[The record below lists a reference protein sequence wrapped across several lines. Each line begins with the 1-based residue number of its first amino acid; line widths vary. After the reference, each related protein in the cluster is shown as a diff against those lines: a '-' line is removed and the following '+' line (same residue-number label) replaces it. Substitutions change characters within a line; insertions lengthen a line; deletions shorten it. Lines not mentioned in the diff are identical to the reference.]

1 MPRALITGCSSG
13 FGLEATLSLARRGW
27 DVVATMRNLDK
38 RDRLDKRVA
47 DAGLAHRMTV
57 QQLDVN
63 DAPSI
68 AAAVEAAGPLDA
80 LVNNAGIAVGGAFED
95 LTDEQFRSVMETNFF
110 GVLALTRAVLPGM
123 RARGVGRVVVV
134 SSDSAFYGAPAMSAY
149 TASKWAVEGWAESI
163 AHEVAPFGIDVSLVE
178 PGSYKTD
185 IWDSSPRVIPDDSAY
200 AALAEPVQTFV
211 DEKLIPSGRD
221 PREVGEVIADACT
234 SPKPRFRYPVG
245 PDAKAMHAARGVLP
259 HRTIAWGI
267 RRMIGL

>member
-38 RDRLDKRVA
+38 RDRLDTRVT
-47 DAGLAHRMTV
+47 DAGLAHRVTV

-68 AAAVEAAGPLDA
+68 AAAVGAAGQLDA

-123 RARGVGRVVVV
+123 RARGAGRVVVV

-163 AHEVAPFGIDVSLVE
+163 AHEVAPFGIRVALVE
-178 PGSYKTD
+178 PGAYRTD
-185 IWDSSPRVIPDDSAY
+185 IWGSSPRVVP
-200 AALAEPVQTFV
+200 T
-211 DEKLIPSGRD
+211 
-221 PREVGEVIADACT
+221 
-234 SPKPRFRYPVG
+234 
-245 PDAKAMHAARGVLP
+245 AARTP
-259 HRTIAWGI
+259 RSPI
-267 RRMIGL
+267 RCRPSSTRSSSRRGATRARSVR